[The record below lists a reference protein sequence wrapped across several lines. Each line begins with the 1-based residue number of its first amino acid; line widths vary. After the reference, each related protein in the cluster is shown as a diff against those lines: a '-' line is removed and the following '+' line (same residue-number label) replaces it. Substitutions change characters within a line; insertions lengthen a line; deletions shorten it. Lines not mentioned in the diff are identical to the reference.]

1 MNKQVIL
8 VTGTPCVGKTTLAKG
23 LTEEL
28 NGEYVNLTELAESQ
42 GLILEKDQQR
52 DTLVIDDAKMRRR
65 LKKLIE
71 KSSNTSVIIDGHY
84 AAAVTP
90 KMLVTNVFVLRRNPE
105 QLREFMIKRGY
116 NQQKQ
121 SENLS
126 AEILDVCL
134 MEALQKQDKEKIC
147 ELDCSDKT
155 LAELLS
161 QVKAVIEGKQQCSVG
176 SVDWLGMLEFKG
188 KTDQYLK

>member
-176 SVDWLGMLEFKG
+176 AVDWLGMLEFKG